1 MHRTY
6 LDLHDFGPGLVKE
19 AGIGVPDEVGSSHFP
34 SEDELDNYPDEDFAL
49 IMVDG
54 SERFRKFACMSPGTA
69 WLNTM
74 CLLGSWDRM
83 PKTAAVLA
91 GTNLMHV
98 LEGTS
103 TPPPME
109 LVEKVAS
116 ALNESLHGEGELV
129 YFGDTPVVDITD
141 LSAEKKAFFRAAGEG
156 FKMLGRAAKGSY
168 QAGRQAATAAGQ
180 GGAGWGGQM
189 AAGAKAMGGA
199 AGQFARA
206 SGAGLQE
213 AGRGVARSKNLL
225 AKRDVTR
232 TAPQNWAKAV
242 GNVSRNAKY
251 APGTNLAAAGAA
263 TAGGAAALGAGAYG
277 AKRMLGRPK
286 QAGVAGTGYMM
297 GRRKRAS
304 ASMEGYNWSTALKG
318 NKRPESAAGA
328 RSLVKEYHN
337 KNEFFELGGRA
348 LSKSQAV
355 QALQNP
361 STFKQVGH
369 VSLQPG
375 VNKAQAL
382 LSLNKD
388 MRKQAGAKTT
398 AGIAAATAMGG
409 AVLGHKRGKKKGKAE
424 GFSAGFGSGSQ
435 KGYWSGR
442 RQGYQLG
449 TDHSQRAAMV
459 QRIKRLEAGQTKEA
473 LSKELKARAADKA
486 RERRKGLENAEKSF
500 FDISRN
506 SENRHVR
513 EGARLINKDIDKSK
527 GRRLRQELK
536 FRGLM
541 DPSAT
546 ADYLRPGGAKDSRH
560 IDRVARADRRAP
572 SSPPAP
578 RKRSKLFFKTPKIK
592 ARLDSPKSR
601 PIPRSS
607 SPRATGGALAAAGA
621 LAAGGAYVMHRQRKA
636 EQARENQKTA
646 AGFSLTGTNTS
657 TTAPQGRKR
666 SLLSYRGW
674 TPGEAGAAG
683 AAGGLGAAGIA
694 KHTGLLGKMKGG
706 RLGAVA
712 AGTTALGAGSGMLQQ
727 KLFNRPKTAAPSTL
741 LRGDYPVENP
751 EQIKQAEAFFDEH
764 WQRLHPSDR
773 RTYATNLV
781 KAALAHGV
789 YPTSENLEKYAGDA
803 VSTEAVLHLNAR
815 AKYVDDYGR
824 EVLIKLAEEIPTADP
839 DYLADA
845 LTQVDEHYGISQK
858 WDTHVVDPYAAILTK
873 SASEDFRWSEGPDTV
888 TGDQLVAASKE
899 KRIPLT
905 TALGDDGF
913 YEFAKAPV
921 AVFESLP
928 SDVKHVISR
937 ISA

>member
-141 LSAEKKAFFRAAGEG
+141 LSAEKKAAFFRAAGEG

-168 QAGRQAATAAGQ
+168 QTGRQAATAAGQ

-242 GNVSRNAKY
+242 GNVSRNATY
-251 APGTNLAAAGAA
+251 APGTNLVAAGAA

-286 QAGVAGTGYMM
+286 QAMSENTKSTLAGGAY
-297 GRRKRAS
+297 G
-304 ASMEGYNWSTALKG
+304 L
-318 NKRPESAAGA
+318 AAGA
-328 RSLVKEYHN
+328 GTSAAFGYRNPRWLAAEAVAGSA
-337 KNEFFELGGRA
+337 LGAAAAR
-348 LSKSQAV
+348 
-355 QALQNP
+355 
-361 STFKQVGH
+361 
-369 VSLQPG
+369 
-375 VNKAQAL
+375 
-382 LSLNKD
+382 
-388 MRKQAGAKTT
+388 RKHAGARTT
-398 AGIAAATAMGG
+398 AGIATATAMGG
-409 AVLGHKRGKKKGKAE
+409 ALVGHKRGKKKGKRE

-435 KGYWSGR
+435 KGYWRGR

-449 TDHSQRAAMV
+449 TDHSQKAYMAH
-459 QRIKRLEAGQTKEA
+459 RIRQLESRKKEAGRTIHVDPSGNAEV
-473 LSKELKARAADKA
+473 RADKP
-486 RERRKGLENAEKSF
+486 KSLGSLKRYKNRL
-500 FDISRN
+500 SRSDKLKIESTPN
-506 SENRHVR
+506 SKK
-513 EGARLINKDIDKSK
+513 I
-527 GRRLRQELK
+527 
-536 FRGLM
+536 
-541 DPSAT
+541 T
-546 ADYLRPGGAKDSRH
+546 LRPGRGS
-560 IDRVARADRRAP
+560 
-572 SSPPAP
+572 
-578 RKRSKLFFKTPKIK
+578 
-592 ARLDSPKSR
+592 
-601 PIPRSS
+601 
-607 SPRATGGALAAAGA
+607 AAAAVAGVGSA
-621 LAAGGAYVMHRQRKA
+621 AYLAHRHHRKKKL
-636 EQARENQKTA
+636 QKTA

-674 TPGEAGAAG
+674 TPGEAGAVG